1 MMSCVMMTWDV
12 RPCREIINSDPT
24 YSSIFEHE
32 GTGERIQDQEGNQS
46 ITSYQANIL
55 TRTSIHHNI
64 TTAVDDHVHVQVHVL
79 LKVNCT
85 FEED

>member
-1 MMSCVMMTWDV
+1 MSCVMMTWDV

-55 TRTSIHHNI
+55 TRTSIHHII
-64 TTAVDDHVHVQVHVL
+64 TTAVDDHVQVHVL